1 VSPALN
7 FKNPRINVDMFRKL
21 LLSAFLIASLATSGS
36 ATAGDEL
43 NDAQKLEVEKIIQD
57 YIAKNPEV
65 LIRAMQD
72 YQIRQQAAKQ
82 EKARNNMITL
92 AADLNTNPASPV
104 IGNPDGDVTIVEFFD
119 YRCGYCKK
127 VFPTIQALLKE
138 DGNIR
143 YVLKEFPILGP
154 QSVIASQVALA
165 VWNKAPEKY
174 RDFHTALMTVRG
186 QLSEKRVLSIA
197 EDLGLDASIIARAMN
212 EAPVTNELNKNMRL
226 AQSLGIEGTPAFIIG
241 QELAPG
247 AIGMDEL
254 KKMVA
259 TARKG

>member
-1 VSPALN
+1 ML
-7 FKNPRINVDMFRKL
+7 RKF
-21 LLSAFLIASLATSGS
+21 LLSAFLIASVVVSGS
-36 ATAGDEL
+36 AIAGDEL
-43 NDAQKLEVEKIIQD
+43 NDAQKMEVEKIIQD
-57 YIAKNPEV
+57 YIVNNPEV
-65 LIRAMQD
+65 LMRAMQD
-72 YQIRQQAAKQ
+72 YQMRQQVEKQ
-82 EKARNNMITL
+82 QKARNNLITL
-92 AADLNTNPASPV
+92 AADLNSNPASPV

-143 YVLKEFPILGP
+143 YVLKEFPRLGP
-154 QSVIASQVALA
+154 QSVIARQVALA

-174 RDFHTALMTVRG
+174 MDFHSSLMTVRG

-197 EDLGLDASIIARAMN
+197 EDLGINAGIIAKAMN

-226 AQSLGIEGTPAFIIG
+226 AQSLGIEGTPAFVVG

-254 KKMVA
+254 KQMVA
-259 TARKG
+259 AARKG

>member
-1 VSPALN
+1 ML
-7 FKNPRINVDMFRKL
+7 RKL
-21 LLSAFLIASLATSGS
+21 LLSAFLIASLAASGS
-36 ATAGDEL
+36 ASAGEEL
-43 NDAQKLEVEKIIQD
+43 NAAQKMEVEKIIRD
-57 YIAKNPEV
+57 YIANNPDV
-65 LIRAMQD
+65 LMRAMQD
-72 YQIRQQAAKQ
+72 YQIRQQAAKLQ
-82 EKARNNMITL
+82 QARNNLITL

-154 QSVIASQVALA
+154 QSVIASQMALA
-165 VWNKAPEKY
+165 IWNKAPEKY
-174 RDFHTALMTVRG
+174 RDFHTALMTARG
-186 QLSEKRVLSIA
+186 QLNEKKALSIA
-197 EDLGLDASIIARAMN
+197 ENLGIDTSSFAKDMN
-212 EAPVTNELNKNMRL
+212 GAPVTDELNQNMRL
-226 AQSLGIEGTPAFIIG
+226 AQSLGIEGTPAFVVG

-247 AIGMDEL
+247 AISMDEL
-254 KKMVA
+254 KKMVE